1 MITTLSLGVDV
12 AGMGRDSSVICYRY
26 ENIVDKFTVHQSG
39 GVADHMFIAGLV
51 GNELKRARSYAFID
65 TIGEGAGVYSRL
77 KELNYFN
84 ALSCKVS
91 ESAKGYT
98 DMTRQ
103 YQFANMRA
111 YLYWCVRD
119 WLNPKNNYNPCLPK
133 NDKLLQEATEVKWKF
148 QSDGKI
154 IIEPKEELKKRIGRS
169 PDYLDA
175 LANSFYPVK
184 KQANLQRLAKLA

>member
-1 MITTLSLGVDV
+1 
-12 AGMGRDSSVICYRY
+12 
-26 ENIVDKFTVHQSG
+26 
-39 GVADHMFIAGLV
+39 
-51 GNELKRARSYAFID
+51 
-65 TIGEGAGVYSRL
+65 VYSRL
-77 KELNYFN
+77 KELNYLN
-84 ALSCKVS
+84 AVSCKVS

-98 DMTRQ
+98 DITRQ

-111 YLYWCVRD
+111 YLHWCIRD
-119 WLNPKNNYNPCLPK
+119 WLNPKNNFNPCLPN

-175 LANSFYPVK
+175 LANSFYPIK
-184 KQANLQRLAKLA
+184 KQVDLQRLARLSQ